1 MGATQSVDSTD
12 QFTTSL
18 AQLESSFK
26 QAGNDTWD
34 LFHDT
39 VGIPVEQ
46 QRDASGT
53 TQIDQPMNRV
63 QDDVDLGVKSAKH
76 SAAALLIRRTS
87 SLPAFQRTSSLD
99 SGSAVKAGDDSF
111 ASPIARTSS
120 DSSLRPG
127 ISGPAFSP
135 AFAQQRIKHHTSDF
149 TPIDKPMTRVQD
161 DVDPGVK
168 PAKHAVAAPLFRR
181 TSSLPAFQRTSS
193 LSSGSGSAVKS
204 GDRDSFVPPI
214 VRTSSDSSLRPGV
227 DVKTAA
233 IRDNMPTAGYSK
245 MPKFVRTQSLTKLS
259 SKESSTDRRKSSF
272 SESAGDGKKTENN
285 EKKKQVNWQNWHPD
299 QRKPQGHTHERVFKK
314 HQKTVIDPR
323 DDWAKG
329 QLF

>member
-53 TQIDQPMNRV
+53 TPIDQPMNRV

-76 SAAALLIRRTS
+76 SAAAPLIRRTS

-111 ASPIARTSS
+111 ASPIVRTSS

-193 LSSGSGSAVKS
+193 LGSGSGSAVKA
-204 GDRDSFVPPI
+204 GDSFAPPI
-214 VRTSSDSSLRPGV
+214 VRASSDSSLRPGV
-227 DVKTAA
+227 DVKTAGTSLG
-233 IRDNMPTAGYSK
+233 NMPTVGDSK
-245 MPKFVRTQSLTKLS
+245 VPKFVRTQSLTKLS
-259 SKESSTDRRKSSF
+259 SKESSTDRRKSSYF
-272 SESAGDGKKTENN
+272 TTAAAGEGKTENTG
-285 EKKKQVNWQNWHPD
+285 KSKQVNWRNWHANAS
-299 QRKPQGHTHERVFKK
+299 KPKGHTHERVPITPG
-314 HQKTVIDPR
+314 QNMAG